1 MDKIMKLFG
10 YENINNI
17 KIQEEFKN
25 KPPKYQKM
33 LEKKLYHLQHHKFEQ
48 PIVLD
53 NNNWLVDGYTSYLIA
68 NGLGKKYV
76 KIRRR

>member
-1 MDKIMKLFG
+1 MDKIMRLFG

-33 LEKKLYHLQHHKFEQ
+33 LEKKLYHLQYHKFEQ

-53 NNNWLVDGYTSYLIA
+53 IQVI
-68 NGLGKKYV
+68 
-76 KIRRR
+76 